1 MARLGVTES
10 DIKQAIQALE
20 AEGVALTVS
29 SIRARLGTGSFT
41 TISTVLQRYREERER
56 AVTATVPELPKPLQG
71 LFEQV
76 WAEAWR
82 QADAK
87 ADTERQAHAQE
98 KEAGEKARAEMQAE
112 IERLEKALADQ
123 AVETQE
129 IKATLDAKTEALQNA
144 EIQTARLQAALTAA
158 QSEAQQ
164 AREGSV
170 KMQEQLTSWVERA
183 TRAETKLEE
192 AAKKDK
198 RAPKE

>member
-1 MARLGVTES
+1 MARLGVTEN
-10 DIKQAIQALE
+10 DIRQVIQALE
-20 AEGVALTVS
+20 AEGGALTVS

-41 TISTVLQRYREERER
+41 TISTVLQRHREERER
-56 AVTATVPELPKPLQG
+56 SVTAAVPGLPKPMMA

-87 ADTERQAHAQE
+87 ADAERQAHAQE
-98 KEAGEKARAEMQAE
+98 KEAGEKTRAEMQAE

-123 AVETQE
+123 AADAQE
-129 IKATLDAKTEALQNA
+129 IKATLDAKREALQSA
-144 EIQTARLQAALTAA
+144 EVHSARLQAALTAV

-164 AREGSV
+164 ARDGSV

-192 AAKKDK
+192 AVKKDK
-198 RAPKE
+198 SKEP

>member
-87 ADTERQAHAQE
+87 ADTERQAH
-98 KEAGEKARAEMQAE
+98 AEMQAE